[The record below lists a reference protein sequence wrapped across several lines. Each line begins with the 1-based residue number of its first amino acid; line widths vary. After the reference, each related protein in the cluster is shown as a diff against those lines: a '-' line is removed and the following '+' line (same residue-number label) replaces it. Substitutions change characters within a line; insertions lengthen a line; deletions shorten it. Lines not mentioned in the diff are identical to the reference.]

1 MIITN
6 DLVNN
11 TVLERFLENYSE
23 EKYQTAWEK
32 LQQFKKDFGNDKRL
46 FVESS
51 FDSEWIDEIFC
62 NVLGYS
68 KKQKSREYWITNGNG
83 KQEERIDGIFYDND
97 LKTVKMVIELKAL
110 NTPNL
115 FKKSGSLS
123 PITQGAKYLF
133 QTPESEIAVVSN
145 FNDIV
150 IFTRKEK
157 YRQHWKLFEMSY
169 DRFKEFYLILCSES
183 FFGGLTKLM
192 IEQSTESEKDI
203 DDEFFTLAASIHRS
217 LFNKMKSE
225 YASDLF
231 NKFIALAILED
242 DSRLPAGLIKTIYS
256 RKTDFDQN
264 LKSHWDV
271 YKFFFQSMKNNKA
284 SREYLNIQNSIS
296 SLPIWQNISYL
307 GRVSVSKSILDQVV
321 ALSNYNLKS
330 MPLDRFFYTLSK
342 KLLNPFDGVTLFSN
356 LELSETHNSFNFYK
370 KYLENGLTPLD
381 ECLAFTCGRF
391 YDLNSPLVNLY
402 NQLSTKKIELAKNP
416 IFTISYDSSGFEE
429 WRTIIDRVDLEDSNI
444 VKNILKYLT
453 SVTLLEQDE
462 MNYAVLKFD
471 SEPDK
476 TFLIDGDE
484 IKKSEIKDKI
494 IILTED
500 EKIKIQDYE
509 RVMQPLKK
517 YLNIVDEKY
526 ADSYYNPD
534 TCEVVERDSI
544 GNWLESKSYET
555 YTAKVFFKKIFND
568 IDLILVSKQFQ
579 EYLRLKGIDN
589 IDDNTNISQ
598 ILFSDYMLKP
608 YKELKELRSTIMIY
622 NHALQKLQNDNASEL
637 EIMKLEMQLDKFYAQ
652 ERELLEND
660 RL

>member
-23 EKYQTAWEK
+23 EKYQAAWEK
-32 LQQFKKDFGNDKRL
+32 LQQFKKDFENDKRL

-68 KKQKSREYWITNGNG
+68 KKLKSREYWITNGNG
-83 KQEERIDGIFYDND
+83 RQEERIDGVFYDND

-169 DRFKEFYLILCSES
+169 ERFKEFYLILCCES
-183 FFGGLTKLM
+183 FYGGLTKLM

-203 DDEFFTLAASIHRS
+203 DDEFFTLASSIHRS
-217 LFNKMKSE
+217 LFNKMKPE

-264 LKSHWDV
+264 LKSHWEV
-271 YKFFFQSMKNNKA
+271 FKAFFQNLKNNKS
-284 SREYLNIQNSIS
+284 SREYLNISDTIS

-342 KLLNPFDGVTLFSN
+342 KILNPFDGVTLFN
-356 LELSETHNSFNFYK
+356 ENELSEEHNRFNFYK
-370 KYLENGLTPLD
+370 NYLENGLTPLD
-381 ECLAFTCGRF
+381 ECLSFTCGRF

-402 NQLSTKKIELAKNP
+402 NQVSTKKIELAKNP
-416 IFTISYDSSGFEE
+416 VFTISYDSNGFGE
-429 WRTIIDRVDLEDSNI
+429 WRTIIDRVDLENSDI
-444 VKNILKYLT
+444 VKSILKPLT

-462 MNYAVLKFD
+462 MNYAILKFD

-476 TFLIDGDE
+476 TFLLDGDE

-494 IILTED
+494 IVLSKD
-500 EKIKIQDYE
+500 EKETIKIYE
-509 RVMQPLKK
+509 QVVKPLKD
-517 YLNIVDEKY
+517 YINIVSENDAEC
-526 ADSYYNPD
+526 YYNPD
-534 TCEVVERDSI
+534 LCEIVYKDALGQWI
-544 GNWLESKSYET
+544 ESRSYES
-555 YTAKVFFKKIFND
+555 YSPKVYFKRLFTD
-568 IDLILVSKQFQ
+568 IDLILVSKPFQ
-579 EYLRLKGIDN
+579 EYLRLKGLESIDG
-589 IDDNTNISQ
+589 NTKISQ
-598 ILFSDYMLKP
+598 SLFSDQMIKP
-608 YKELKELRSTIMIY
+608 LKELKMLKDTITLY
-622 NHALQKLQNDNASEL
+622 TYSLEKLKRDNASEL
-637 EIMKLEMQLDKFYAQ
+637 EIMKVEMQLDKLYDQ
-652 ERELLEND
+652 EKEILENG